1 MRMEM
6 PFSPKAGGD
15 AGEATGARGEDIRS
29 SHRGLP
35 QQIDALT
42 QQVDALTQHVN
53 KLMVQNATLNCIS
66 TALAAENT
74 RLTAEINRL
83 ARIHPANESL
93 EVPSA
98 MPRSHRLGMV
108 RSAVIDN
115 LSEEKRS
122 KLVND
127 IRSTFNGLVDGG
139 WSHGFAEMER
149 ISRIFLNCFERN
161 KIPLECDWTGR
172 KKADVV
178 EASNS
183 PDVRLR
189 MTSHYA
195 GSCFDD
201 EGHRNWYTFSEII
214 KTFHRV
220 AEYVGAFEDWS

>member
-1 MRMEM
+1 MEM

-15 AGEATGARGEDIRS
+15 SGEATGARVEDIRS
-29 SHRGLP
+29 SNRGLP

-74 RLTAEINRL
+74 RLTTEINRL
-83 ARIHPANESL
+83 ARIHPGSQGL
-93 EVPSA
+93 ELPSA

-115 LSEEKRS
+115 LSEEKRNT
-122 KLVND
+122 LIIDMRN
-127 IRSTFNGLVDGG
+127 TFNGLVDAG
-139 WSHGFAEMER
+139 WSYELADMEK

-161 KIPLECDWTGR
+161 KIALECDWAAR
-172 KKADVV
+172 KKTDAMD
-178 EASNS
+178 ATNP

-189 MTSHYA
+189 MTYHWS
-195 GSCFDD
+195 GFCFAD
-201 EGHRNWYTFSEII
+201 ETHRNFYTCSQVM